1 MAKTQSEILTKSQGM
16 ESVIEFK
23 LPALGENIEQG
34 DLVRLMIAPGT
45 AVSEGQAVMELETDK
60 AVVEVPSSVNG
71 TVKEILV
78 KEGDKIKVGQVVFT
92 ADNGAGAS
100 AEGPKSVGAPKVD
113 APKKDTPPKA
123 AAKAQAAAS
132 AEATAPV
139 ASATSEPARSPSP
152 VSAAPRNRSTDA
164 PIPTEFRLQELGEN
178 ISQGDLVRLMI
189 APGAKVSEGQ
199 PVMELETDKAVV
211 EVPSSVSG
219 VVNEVKVKEG
229 EKIKVGQL
237 IFTLQGGASQPESTR
252 PQSRP
257 VEHVS
262 GQHGAR
268 LAFQAAIR
276 AEGKTEEQALPPD
289 QPQPRPAAFSMPVQ
303 LGKVAGTEHRAPV
316 PAAPHTRRLARELGV
331 DIYEIKGSG
340 PGGRISEDDVKGYA
354 KAALAAIATAAQAPP
369 RAGHFIEPKLPDF
382 AKWGKIER
390 VSMRGVRRKTAEH
403 LAESWNTIPH
413 VTQHDRADITE
424 LEQLRARFAPKAEQ
438 AGGKMTVT
446 AIALKVCA
454 AALKVFPQFN
464 ATIDMAK
471 EEIIYK
477 QYISIGV
484 AADTDRGLLVP
495 VIRDVDKKN
504 IVELAVELSQL
515 SQKAREKKITVA
527 DMEGGTFTITN
538 LGGIGGTAFTPIVNH
553 PEVAILGLSRSRMEP
568 EWIGGKFEPRLILP
582 LSLSYDHRL
591 IDGADAARF
600 LRWIAEAFEQP
611 FLLSVQG

>member
-1 MAKTQSEILTKSQGM
+1 MIQEA
-16 ESVIEFK
+16 VIEFK

-34 DLVRLMIAPGT
+34 DLVRLMIAPGAT
-45 AVSEGQAVMELETDK
+45 VSEGQAVMELETDK
-60 AVVEVPSSVNG
+60 AVVEVPSSVSG
-71 TVKEILV
+71 KVKEILV
-78 KEGDKIKVGQVVFT
+78 KEGEKIKVGQVIFT
-92 ADNGAGAS
+92 VENHTGAA
-100 AEGPKSVGAPKVD
+100 V
-113 APKKDTPPKA
+113 A
-123 AAKAQAAAS
+123 AA
-132 AEATAPV
+132 APQGSSSQSSSPQGSIV
-139 ASATSEPARSPSP
+139 ASAQSPTEKHPAEPAAP
-152 VSAAPRNRSTDA
+152 VKLPPAPTLPTESQAAPPRNRSTDV
-164 PIPTEFRLQELGEN
+164 PTPREFRLQELGEN
-178 ISQGDLVRLMI
+178 ISEGDLVRLMI

-219 VVNEVKVKEG
+219 VVKDVKVKEG
-229 EKIKVGQL
+229 EKIKVGQV
-237 IFTLQGGASQPESTR
+237 IFTLQGAAASQAETVR
-252 PQSRP
+252 PASRP

-289 QPQPRPAAFSMPVQ
+289 QPQRRPPAFSMPAQ
-303 LGKVAGTEHRAPV
+303 LGKVAGTEFREPV
-316 PAAPHTRRLARELGV
+316 PAAPSTRRLAREIGV
-331 DIYEIKGSG
+331 DIYAVKGTG
-340 PGGRISEDDVKGYA
+340 PGGRISEDDVKAHA
-354 KAALAAIATAAQAPP
+354 KALVAAVATAAQAPP

-382 AKWGKIER
+382 AKWGKVER

-424 LEQLRARFAPKAEQ
+424 LEHLRARFAPKAEQ

-464 ATIDMAK
+464 ASIDMEK
-471 EEIIYK
+471 EEIVYK
-477 QYISIGV
+477 QYINIGV

-515 SQKAREKKITVA
+515 SQKAREKKITLA

-600 LRWIAEAFEQP
+600 LRWVAEAFEQP

>member
-1 MAKTQSEILTKSQGM
+1 M
-16 ESVIEFK
+16 IEFK

-34 DLVRLMIAPGT
+34 DLVRLMVAPGAT
-45 AVSEGQAVMELETDK
+45 VSEGQAVMELETDK

-71 TVKEILV
+71 TIKEILV
-78 KEGDKIKVGQVVFT
+78 KEGDKIRVGQVIFT
-92 ADNGAGAS
+92 ADSNGTSAATETTRKTTASPKSSIAPATQAS
-100 AEGPKSVGAPKVD
+100 AA
-113 APKKDTPPKA
+113 AA
-123 AAKAQAAAS
+123 AAKAQPRSESAS
-132 AEATAPV
+132 APQRT
-139 ASATSEPARSPSP
+139 
-152 VSAAPRNRSTDA
+152 RSTD
-164 PIPTEFRLQELGEN
+164 PSPSEFRLQELGEN
-178 ISQGDLVRLMI
+178 ISEGDLVRLMI
-189 APGAKVSEGQ
+189 VPGAKVSEGQ

-219 VVNEVKVKEG
+219 IVNEVKVKEG
-229 EKIKVGQL
+229 EKIKVGQV
-237 IFTLQGGASQPESTR
+237 IFTLQVAATLQAETTR
-252 PQSRP
+252 PASRP

-289 QPQPRPAAFSMPVQ
+289 QPQPRPAAFSMPAQ
-303 LGKVAGTEHRAPV
+303 LGKVAGTEHREAI
-316 PAAPHTRRLARELGV
+316 PAAPSTRRLAREIGV
-331 DIYEIKGSG
+331 DIYEVKGTG
-340 PGGRISEDDVKGYA
+340 PGGRISEDDVKAHA
-354 KAALAAIATAAQAPP
+354 KAVLAAAATAAQAPA
-369 RAGHFIEPKLPDF
+369 RAGHFVAPQLPDF
-382 AKWGKIER
+382 TKWGKIER

-413 VTQHDRADITE
+413 VTQQDRADITE
-424 LEQLRARFAPKAEQ
+424 LEHLRARFAPKAEQ

-464 ATIDMAK
+464 ATIDMEK

-477 QYISIGV
+477 QYINIGV

-515 SQKAREKKITVA
+515 SQKAREKKITLA

-600 LRWIAEAFEQP
+600 LRWVAEAFEQP

>member
-1 MAKTQSEILTKSQGM
+1 M
-16 ESVIEFK
+16 IEFK
-23 LPALGENIEQG
+23 LPELGENIEQG
-34 DLVRLMIAPGT
+34 DLVRLMVAPGAT
-45 AVSEGQAVMELETDK
+45 VSAGQSVMELETDK
-60 AVVEVPSSVNG
+60 AVVEVPSSVSG
-71 TVKEILV
+71 TIHDIKV
-78 KEGDKIKVGQVVFT
+78 KEGDKIKVGQVIFT
-92 ADNGAGAS
+92 VDGADNKPQAS
-100 AEGPKSVGAPKVD
+100 QPDAQAPPKPAPTQQEQ
-113 APKKDTPPKA
+113 TPPPA
-123 AAKAQAAAS
+123 AA
-132 AEATAPV
+132 
-139 ASATSEPARSPSP
+139 PAPSP
-152 VSAAPRNRSTDA
+152 QPAPAAPRTGA
-164 PIPTEFRLQELGEN
+164 TEFKLPELGEN

-189 APGAKVSEGQ
+189 SPGTRVSEGQ

-211 EVPSSVSG
+211 EVPSSISG
-219 VVNEVKVKEG
+219 VVKDIKVKEG
-229 EKIKVGQL
+229 EKVKVGQV
-237 IFTLQGGASQPESTR
+237 IFTIEGAWPAPTPAPR
-252 PQSRP
+252 PATGP

-289 QPQPRPAAFSMPVQ
+289 QPQQGVPSFSMPAQ
-303 LGKVAGTEHRAPV
+303 LGKVAGTEHRQPI
-316 PAAPHTRRLARELGV
+316 PAAPHVRRLAREIGV
-331 DIYEIKGSG
+331 DIYEVKGTG
-340 PGGRISEDDVKGYA
+340 PGGRISEDDVKLFA
-354 KAALAAIATAAQAPP
+354 KSLLQAATAAVQAPP
-369 RAGHFIEPKLPDF
+369 RAGHFAQPQLPDF

-424 LEQLRARFAPKAEQ
+424 LEQLRARFAPKAEE

-464 ATIDMAK
+464 ASIDVDK

-504 IVELAVELSQL
+504 IVELAVELSQF
-515 SQKAREKKITVA
+515 SKKARDKKLTPA

-538 LGGIGGTAFTPIVNH
+538 LGGIGGIGFTPIVNY
-553 PEVAILGLSRSRMEP
+553 PEVAILGISRSRMEP
-568 EWIGGKFEPRLILP
+568 EWIGSKENGKFEPRLILP

>member
-1 MAKTQSEILTKSQGM
+1 
-16 ESVIEFK
+16 VIEFK

-34 DLVRLMIAPGT
+34 DLVRLMIAPGAT
-45 AVSEGQAVMELETDK
+45 ISEGQAVMELETDK
-60 AVVEVPSSVNG
+60 AVVEVPSSVSG
-71 TVKEILV
+71 TIKDVLV
-78 KEGDKIKVGQVVFT
+78 KEGDKIKVGQIVFT
-92 ADNGAGAS
+92 ADKNGKSAAAEAAPAPAASSASSTAPPTSGAQS
-100 AEGPKSVGAPKVD
+100 A
-113 APKKDTPPKA
+113 A
-123 AAKAQAAAS
+123 AAKSRQIQSPTPSQPPQPETRAAAQR
-132 AEATAPV
+132 T
-139 ASATSEPARSPSP
+139 
-152 VSAAPRNRSTDA
+152 RSTDSPA
-164 PIPTEFRLQELGEN
+164 AGEFRLQELGEN
-178 ISQGDLVRLMI
+178 ISEGDLVRLMI

-211 EVPSSVSG
+211 EVPSTVSG
-219 VVNEVKVKEG
+219 VVKDLKVKEG
-229 EKIKVGQL
+229 EKIKVGQV
-237 IFTLQGGASQPESTR
+237 IFTLQGTASSQAETVRPASQ
-252 PQSRP
+252 P

-289 QPQPRPAAFSMPVQ
+289 QPQPRPASFSMPAQ
-303 LGKVAGTEHRAPV
+303 LGKVAGTEHREAI
-316 PAAPHTRRLARELGV
+316 PAAPSTRRLAREIGV
-331 DIYEIKGSG
+331 DIYDVTGTG
-340 PGGRISEDDVKGYA
+340 PGGRISEEDVKAHA
-354 KAALAAIATAAQAPP
+354 KAALAAAAVAVQAPA
-369 RAGHFIEPKLPDF
+369 RAGHFVAPQLPDF

-390 VSMRGVRRKTAEH
+390 VSMRGIRRKTAEH

-424 LEQLRARFAPKAEQ
+424 LEHLRARFAPKAEQ

-464 ATIDMAK
+464 ATIDMEK

-477 QYISIGV
+477 QYINIGV

-504 IVELAVELSQL
+504 IVELAVELSHL
-515 SQKAREKKITVA
+515 SQKARDKKITLA

-600 LRWIAEAFEQP
+600 LRWVAEAFEQP

>member
-1 MAKTQSEILTKSQGM
+1 M
-16 ESVIEFK
+16 IEFK
-23 LPALGENIEQG
+23 LPELGENIEQG
-34 DLVRLMIAPGT
+34 DLVRLLIAPGST
-45 AVSEGQAVMELETDK
+45 VSAGQSVMELETDK
-60 AVVEVPSSVNG
+60 AVVEVPSSVTG
-71 TVKEILV
+71 TVQEIRV
-78 KEGDKIKVGQVVFT
+78 KEGDKIKVGQVIFT
-92 ADNGAGAS
+92 VENGAGAKAAPDS
-100 AEGPKSVGAPKVD
+100 GAKAAPPPPEPAPPAPAKV
-113 APKKDTPPKA
+113 APPAPPKPSPEPSSSAPTPSAPPPA
-123 AAKAQAAAS
+123 AANSGRPERRAPVPAAS
-132 AEATAPV
+132 
-139 ASATSEPARSPSP
+139 
-152 VSAAPRNRSTDA
+152 
-164 PIPTEFRLQELGEN
+164 EFKLPELGEN

-189 APGAKVSEGQ
+189 APGTKVSEGQ
-199 PVMELETDKAVV
+199 PVMELETDKAVI

-219 VVNEVKVKEG
+219 MVKEVKVKEG
-229 EKIKVGQL
+229 EKIKVGQV
-237 IFTLQGGASQPESTR
+237 IFTLEGGDAASPPAR
-252 PQSRP
+252 PSNAP
-257 VEHVS
+257 VEHVT

-289 QPQPRPAAFSMPVQ
+289 QPQQPPPGFSMPVQ
-303 LGKVAGTEHRAPV
+303 LGKVAGTEHRQPI
-316 PAAPHTRRLARELGV
+316 PAAPHVRRFAREVGV
-331 DIYEIKGSG
+331 DIYEVQGSG
-340 PGGRISEDDVKGYA
+340 PGGRISEDDIKAYA
-354 KAALAAIATAAQAPP
+354 KALLSAAATAAQAP
-369 RAGHFIEPKLPDF
+369 RAGHFAQPQLPDF
-382 AKWGKIER
+382 TKWGKVER

-424 LEQLRARFAPKAEQ
+424 LEQLRARFAPKAEE

-464 ATIDMAK
+464 ASIDIEK
-471 EEIIYK
+471 EEIVYK

-515 SQKAREKKITVA
+515 SKKARDKKITA
-527 DMEGGTFTITN
+527 EEMQGGTFTITN
-538 LGGIGGTAFTPIVNH
+538 LGGIGGVGFTPIVNH
-553 PEVAILGLSRSRMEP
+553 PEVAILGLSRSRIEP
-568 EWIGGKFEPRLILP
+568 EWIQDKDGGKFEPRLILP